1 LSGLAKIWKPTL
13 LVIGLLVAFP
23 YLVAPVYRF
32 PAAVPFSG
40 STFLNP
46 YAELTGTWQRAN
58 LHAHGSAWMGL
69 TNGRQ
74 SSEAVVRR
82 YKSLGYSVA
91 GVSNYQQIAAFS
103 GVPTLPLYEHGYS
116 LSKTHQLAIGAREV
130 QWFDFPLFQSLSH
143 KQYVI
148 DKIAATADLVALAH
162 PDSREAYSRSDL
174 TQLTGYHLI
183 EIANGPH
190 RSEEEWDAAL
200 SSGRAVWAIGN
211 DDTHDLANRGRTA
224 VSWTMIDAASVDT
237 EDIVAALRKGR
248 SYAVA
253 RTNEGASNVET
264 VVADV
269 AFDHGRLAVSVSGDP
284 STFVFIGQ
292 NGVIRDKVQDA
303 RHATYDFA
311 EGDTYIRTVI
321 HSPRTTMYL
330 NPVSRSHGP
339 ERAVS
344 RATVNGAAT
353 WSTRAGGAG
362 AAGIILFLLDRRR
375 HRAAGATSAAL
386 SGAGHEAA

>member
-1 LSGLAKIWKPTL
+1 LSGLSKLWKTPLL
-13 LVIGLLVAFP
+13 LVGLLVVFP

-40 STFLNP
+40 RTFLNP
-46 YAELTGTWQRAN
+46 YAGLNGTWQRAN

-74 SSEAVVRR
+74 APEAVVRR

-91 GVSNYQQIAAFS
+91 GVSNYQQIAAFD

-116 LSKTHQLAIGAREV
+116 LSKTHQIAIGAREV

-148 DKIAATADLVALAH
+148 DKVAASADLVALAH
-162 PDSREAYSRSDL
+162 PDSRGAYTKADL
-174 TQLTGYHLI
+174 ERLTGYHLI

-224 VSWTMIDAASVDT
+224 AAWTMIDAPSTSTD
-237 EDIVAALRKGR
+237 DIVAALRKGR
-248 SYAVA
+248 SYTVT
-253 RTNEGASNVET
+253 RTNQGATNIET
-264 VVADV
+264 EMADV
-269 AFDHGRLAVSVSGDP
+269 SFDDGKLTVSVRGDL

-292 NGVIRDKVQDA
+292 NGVIRSKVEEVVE
-303 RHATYDFA
+303 ATYEFA
-311 EGDTYIRTVI
+311 ESDTYIRTVI

-339 ERAVS
+339 ERAAS
-344 RATVNGAAT
+344 RATVHTAGT
-353 WSTRAGGAG
+353 WGMRAGTTG
-362 AAGIILFLLDRRR
+362 AAGIILFFLYRRR
-375 HRAAGATSAAL
+375 LRTSGAASTAL